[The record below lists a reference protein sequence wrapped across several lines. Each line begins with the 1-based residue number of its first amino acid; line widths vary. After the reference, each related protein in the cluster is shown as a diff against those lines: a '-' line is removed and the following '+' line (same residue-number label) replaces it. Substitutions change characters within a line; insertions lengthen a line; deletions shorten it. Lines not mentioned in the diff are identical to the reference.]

1 MDALVSAIFAGI
13 TEPALFGINLKYK
26 KPLYAACVGGF
37 FGGLYAGFMGV
48 ARYAYGGSGLF
59 GLTVFVGENP
69 MNLVHE
75 VIAMIIGGVVTFV
88 VGMSH
93 YLNNQI

>member
-1 MDALVSAIFAGI
+1 
-13 TEPALFGINLKYK
+13 
-26 KPLYAACVGGF
+26 
-37 FGGLYAGFMGV
+37 MGV

-88 VGMSH
+88 VGMIITKQSDIEEGEM
-93 YLNNQI
+93 NNE